1 MKPISFWLVELRPAF
16 EGHPPFQ
23 ATYYSG
29 YRFDPLNEAKTHDP
43 NRAARFLYRYDAHV
57 VATKLMPTKSCVWMA
72 TEHIF
77 YDDND
82 LADLD
87 TDYLPSC

>member
-1 MKPISFWLVELRPAF
+1 MMTFWLVELRPAF

-43 NRAARFLYRYDAHV
+43 NRAARWMYKYDADV
-57 VATKLMPTKSCVWMA
+57 VAMKLMPTKSCVWKA

-77 YDDND
+77 YDERDFIE
-82 LADLD
+82 LD
-87 TDYLPSC
+87 VDDLPSS